1 MKNHAFLLSII
12 ASMLLTGC
20 QLSSSSVISSSSNS
34 NNSGI
39 SSSSTIEIDK
49 TQKYQI
55 GDATS
60 SITIQEI
67 EKYYYDV
74 DEYFDGNDFLTQLR
88 MLNENKL
95 KNRVGYN
102 SMWSYYG
109 KTDYYSTPFNGT
121 SGKFIA
127 YYNGGASS
135 KTDMNREHVWPAS
148 RTVLGRGED
157 PLEDDIH
164 MVRPTLSSD
173 NSSRGNALFAE
184 QGAWDP
190 GSLGQKQYRGDV
202 ARIVFYCVITNEQY
216 GLLDVADTPSAN
228 HMMGKLSDLL
238 KWNLEYPVSQSEM
251 NRNDGIFLETPQ
263 NNRNPFIDHPSYACK
278 IWGNTNESTRSI
290 CGIN

>member
-102 SMWSYYG
+102 SMWSYFG
-109 KTDYYSTPFNGT
+109 KTDYYSAPFSGI

-135 KTDMNREHVWPAS
+135 KTSMNREHVWPAS

-202 ARIVFYCVITNEQY
+202 ARIVFYCVITAMFVY
-216 GLLDVADTPSAN
+216 
-228 HMMGKLSDLL
+228 H
-238 KWNLEYPVSQSEM
+238 NL
-251 NRNDGIFLETPQ
+251 IF
-263 NNRNPFIDHPSYACK
+263 
-278 IWGNTNESTRSI
+278 
-290 CGIN
+290 